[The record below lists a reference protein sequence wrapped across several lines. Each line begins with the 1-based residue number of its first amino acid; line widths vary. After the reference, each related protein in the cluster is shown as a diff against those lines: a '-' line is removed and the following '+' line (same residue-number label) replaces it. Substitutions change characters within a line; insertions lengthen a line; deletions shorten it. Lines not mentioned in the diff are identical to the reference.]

1 MDILSLKNISKL
13 LAVLGIFISLFFL
26 LPIMIGLIYHEDVVA
41 FSLYDLSYFALNVLI
56 YFLLRRHRMTI
67 RIKDAILAVN
77 LIWILLGIVGA
88 IPLLLYTDITF
99 ADGFFEAISGFTTTG
114 ATIYCD
120 IESLPKHIL
129 FLRSLMHWL
138 GGIGI
143 IVLGVG
149 LFSLINPTGSMALF
163 KAEATGNKLEKM
175 TPKIRDTAVK
185 IWGVYLVLTLID
197 MLLLKLWGMSFFD
210 AANHA
215 FSTISTGGFS
225 TKNNSMA
232 FWGDNMPIL
241 WTTTIF
247 MLLSGVNFLAHLK
260 LFNGDAGGYKTE
272 EVKWYASI
280 FILLGL
286 LLMIDHYMTSSDSIV
301 NSATHAFFTIA
312 SVMTTTGFASL
323 NYTLWGSAAI
333 TLIFLAMLVGG
344 NAGSTAGGFK
354 VSRLVVLGKNINLQI
369 RKLLHPKAI
378 TSLYLDGN
386 RITYD
391 VLGVISGFAL
401 LFVLTN
407 IAVTV
412 YLFAQ
417 GYDTLTS
424 ISAAVATVG
433 NIGPGFSHV
442 GPVENYHFFTSV
454 DKIVLAAAMI
464 LGRLEFYTVIIL
476 FSRTFWKRF

>member
-1 MDILSLKNISKL
+1 MDLLSLKNISKL
-13 LAVLGIFISLFFL
+13 LALLGIFVALFFL
-26 LPIMIGLIYHEDVVA
+26 LPILIGLIYHEDVA
-41 FSLYDLSYFALNVLI
+41 YFALFDLAFFITNALVYLV
-56 YFLLRRHRMTI
+56 LRRHIMTI
-67 RIKDAILAVN
+67 RIKDAIMAVN
-77 LIWILLGIVGA
+77 LIWILLGVAGA

-99 ADGFFEAISGFTTTG
+99 ADGFFESISGFTTTG
-114 ATIYCD
+114 ATIYSD

-138 GGIGI
+138 GGIGV

-163 KAEATGNKLEKM
+163 KAEATGSKIEKM

-185 IWGVYLVLTLID
+185 IWGVYLILTLVD

-210 AANHA
+210 AINHA

-232 FWGDNMPIL
+232 YWGNNVPIL
-241 WTTTIF
+241 WTTTLF
-247 MLLSGVNFLAHLK
+247 MLLSGINFLAHLK
-260 LFNGDAGGYKTE
+260 LFNGDFSGYRIE
-272 EVKWYASI
+272 EVRWYAGI
-280 FILLGL
+280 FLLLGL
-286 LLMIDHYMTSSDSIV
+286 LLTVDHYSTSSVSLA
-301 NSATHAFFTIA
+301 NSMTHSFFTIA

-323 NYTLWGSAAI
+323 DYSLWGSGAI
-333 TLIFLAMLVGG
+333 ALIFLAMLVGG

-354 VSRLVVLGKNINLQI
+354 VSRIVVLGKNISLQI

-391 VLGVISGFAL
+391 VLGVISGFAF

-407 IAVTV
+407 LAVTV

-442 GPVENYHFFTSV
+442 GPVENYHFFSSI
-454 DKIVLAAAMI
+454 DKFVLSAAMI
-464 LGRLEFYTVIIL
+464 LGRLEFYTVVIVL
-476 FSRTFWKRF
+476 SRTFWKRF

>member
-1 MDILSLKNISKL
+1 MDLLSLKNISKL
-13 LAVLGIFISLFFL
+13 LSLLGIFITLFFL
-26 LPIMIGLIYHEDVVA
+26 LPIAVGLIYHEDMTA
-41 FSLYDLSYFALNVLI
+41 FVWFDLSYFALNAVIYLI
-56 YFLLRRHRMTI
+56 LRRHILTI

-77 LIWILLGIVGA
+77 LIWILLGVVGA

-114 ATIYCD
+114 ATIYDD
-120 IESLPKHIL
+120 IEALPKHIL

-163 KAEATGNKLEKM
+163 KAEATGNRMEKM

-185 IWGVYLVLTLID
+185 IGGVYLVLTLLD

-210 AANHA
+210 AINHA

-232 FWGDNMPIL
+232 YWGDNMAIL
-241 WTTTIF
+241 WTTTFF
-247 MLLSGVNFLAHLK
+247 MLLSGINFLAHLK
-260 LFNGDAGGYKTE
+260 LINGDGSGYKME
-272 EVKWYASI
+272 EVKWYVSI
-280 FILLGL
+280 FVLLGL
-286 LLMIDHYMTSSDSIV
+286 FLTFDHHITGTDSLVTTS
-301 NSATHAFFTIA
+301 THAFFTIA

-323 NYTLWGSAAI
+323 DYALWGNAAI
-333 TLIFLAMLVGG
+333 TLIFMAMLVGG

-369 RKLLHPKAI
+369 QKLLHPKAI

-442 GPVENYHFFTSV
+442 GPVDNYHFFTST
-454 DKIVLAAAMI
+454 DKLVLAAAMI
-464 LGRLEFYTVIIL
+464 LGRLEFYTVVIL
-476 FSRTFWKRF
+476 FSRTFWRRF

>member
-1 MDILSLKNISKL
+1 
-13 LAVLGIFISLFFL
+13 
-26 LPIMIGLIYHEDVVA
+26 
-41 FSLYDLSYFALNVLI
+41 
-56 YFLLRRHRMTI
+56 
-67 RIKDAILAVN
+67 
-77 LIWILLGIVGA
+77 
-88 IPLLLYTDITF
+88 
-99 ADGFFEAISGFTTTG
+99 
-114 ATIYCD
+114 
-120 IESLPKHIL
+120 
-129 FLRSLMHWL
+129 
-138 GGIGI
+138 
-143 IVLGVG
+143 
-149 LFSLINPTGSMALF
+149 
-163 KAEATGNKLEKM
+163 
-175 TPKIRDTAVK
+175 
-185 IWGVYLVLTLID
+185 
-197 MLLLKLWGMSFFD
+197 
-210 AANHA
+210 
-215 FSTISTGGFS
+215 
-225 TKNNSMA
+225 MA
-232 FWGDNMPIL
+232 FWGDNVPIL

-260 LFNGDAGGYKTE
+260 FFNGDSSGYKTE
-272 EVKWYASI
+272 EVKWYVSI
-280 FILLGL
+280 FIFLSL
-286 LLMIDHYMTSSDSIV
+286 LLTVNHHLTSGDSVFKSI
-301 NSATHAFFTIA
+301 THAFFTIA

-323 NYTLWGSAAI
+323 DYALWGSAAI

-442 GPVENYHFFTSV
+442 GPVDNYHFFTST
-454 DKIVLAAAMI
+454 DKLVLAAAMI